1 MRRDHRWSKSSA
13 ETNLHHREPDVYVQ
27 ARKSPIIQKKKKNI
41 QSVPACRNTFLIRA
55 ILQKPVITSK
65 AQIHYRSS
73 FSSHVPSCTCSVMP
87 SKPPPRTPLPNSSLG
102 CEERGALCCFCV
114 GAGVN
119 RARGTRRR
127 HTTSTGLR
135 AARREQPVFG
145 AVSPKI
151 GFRSSP
157 RLGSMCRRGLSKPLA
172 IRLGSSHHALE
183 PWKMFYD

>member
-27 ARKSPIIQKKKKNI
+27 ARKSPIIQKKKKYPICSCLQEHLSYQGNSSKAGNHQ
-41 QSVPACRNTFLIRA
+41 QSPNSLSIRLQLSRTFLHLYRDA
-55 ILQKPVITSK
+55 FK
-65 AQIHYRSS
+65 A
-73 FSSHVPSCTCSVMP
+73 
-87 SKPPPRTPLPNSSLG
+87 PPRTPLPNSSLG